1 MPSSSYY
8 DYKRQLREAA
18 QGRLKQKR
26 GPKVQLDDASLLKE
40 IKLVIKHTPF
50 VTEGVKK
57 VYFRLRKKSIK
68 ADRGRINRLMRD
80 NDLLSPQRYEGEK
93 KDEHNGT
100 IIPDGINQMWGTDA
114 TMFGLLDG
122 SLLWLFAVIDHFSDE
137 ILGWHIAKVG
147 QGNSFAALEPIKQG
161 LRKTRGAT
169 GKDVGKG
176 IAIRHDWGPQYVATD
191 FKDELKFF
199 GLKNSPALIRQPQTN
214 GVIERF
220 FRTLKE
226 ECIWLEDFSDINQ
239 ASEVIGDW
247 MELYNTQWIIAR
259 NNYQTPR
266 EVREASEKMQE
277 VA

>member
-1 MPSSSYY
+1 VPSSSYY